1 MHRLGYVLLL
11 SGCLVGPAFGQL
23 EESRQ
28 VAPGRSRTTDADLAT
43 LPKNLEKL
51 SLRGRLGYG
60 SDDITDK
67 GVAHLA
73 RYTNL
78 RVLHLGGF
86 GLTDRVLET
95 IGKLTS
101 LEELSLDGNQITG
114 EGLRHITGLNKL
126 RRLDLSY
133 NPIRA
138 DAFATI
144 ALLPELTHL
153 SVSGES
159 RPVDDRILEHCA
171 RLTELRQLRL
181 AENTAAVTDRGLAHL
196 ARLKHLKNLTLHG
209 GAKITN
215 VGLARLGELPRL
227 RELSLSELRAVTP
240 NGLRVIGKLT
250 ELRRLQ
256 LDTVPMDEQSVR
268 ALTSLNKLE
277 DLLLWSVASGA
288 LPLDSLGELRALRTF
303 RTNQRVASSAVRALA
318 KLHHLESITEELTEI
333 SDEDLTHLA
342 RLPRLRVLVLGSPH
356 VTAASLPTLAKMK
369 SLRELYVTEKVRVTP
384 EQWTLLGQG
393 SLTEC
398 KIGRFRPPYTV
409 YHEPPE
415 R

>member
-1 MHRLGYVLLL
+1 MRRFGYTLLIAGFL
-11 SGCLVGPAFGQL
+11 AGPAFGQPV
-23 EESRQ
+23 ESRQ
-28 VAPGRSRTTDADLAT
+28 VDPVRRRTTDADLAT
-43 LPKNLEKL
+43 LPKTLEKL
-51 SLRGRLGYG
+51 SLRGRRGYG
-60 SDDITDK
+60 SDDITDQ

-73 RYTNL
+73 RCPNL
-78 RVLHLGGF
+78 RILHLGGF
-86 GLTDRVLET
+86 ELTDRVLET

-101 LEELSLDGNQITG
+101 LEELHLDSNKITG
-114 EGLRHITGLNKL
+114 EGLRHITGLKKL
-126 RRLDLSY
+126 RRLNLSF

-144 ALLPELTHL
+144 ALLPELTYL

-159 RPVDDRILEHCA
+159 RPVDDRILEQCA
-171 RLTELRQLRL
+171 RLTKLRQLRL
-181 AENTAAVTDRGLAHL
+181 AENTAEVTDRGLAHL
-196 ARLKHLKNLTLHG
+196 ARLKQLENLTLRG
-209 GAKITN
+209 SAKITDA
-215 VGLARLGELPRL
+215 GLARIGELSRL
-227 RELSLSELRAVTP
+227 RELSLHELRGVTP

-256 LDTVPMDEQSVR
+256 LDVVPMDAQSVT
-268 ALTSLNKLE
+268 ALASLNKLE
-277 DLLLWSVASGA
+277 ELLLWSVASGP

-303 RTNQRVASSAVRALA
+303 RTNEPVASSAVRALA
-318 KLHHLESITEELTEI
+318 KLQHLESITDELTEI

-342 RLPRLRVLVLGSPH
+342 RLPKLRVLVLGSPK
-356 VTAASLPTLAKMK
+356 VTAASLPTLAKMT

-393 SLTEC
+393 SLTGC

-409 YHEPPE
+409 YHQPVE